1 MGTGFKRLERRRW
14 AIPIGRM
21 TVGASHK
28 FRFIHDARV
37 YHEECCVVSTI
48 NTNKTSSLR
57 GQFENRAHDSLTTPI
72 RDLLSVCLIEKL
84 YPSGARV
91 GSESRAGCG
100 PRRPLSH
107 WLIRMGTAPR
117 VNKPIATPPTLI
129 NDCSIFEFE
138 SFRARYYTQ
147 LSIASDIS
155 LSVLSSTYSE
165 TTTVC

>member
-1 MGTGFKRLERRRW
+1 MILG
-14 AIPIGRM
+14 
-21 TVGASHK
+21 
-28 FRFIHDARV
+28 V
-37 YHEECCVVSTI
+37 YNEECCVVSTI

-72 RDLLSVCLIEKL
+72 RDLLSVYLIEKL
-84 YPSGARV
+84 YPSVARV

-107 WLIRMGTAPR
+107 WLIRMGTATR

-138 SFRARYYTQ
+138 SFRARYST
-147 LSIASDIS
+147 LVAMGSVIN
-155 LSVLSSTYSE
+155 VLSFSLHIVKQSP
-165 TTTVC
+165 TVC